1 MAATPSLSVKPIATP
16 MAKSSGRLAKI
27 ALPDDAITCET
38 LCGSHEKFAL
48 PTPSRMPA
56 TGSTET
62 GSIMHLPIFCM
73 NGNAFFSKDMSVPVA
88 FERLRAGGRDERP
101 YVGRGIRHERRL
113 GQPPTLVE
121 PQRADLRL
129 DVRYLGHA
137 DAEF

>member
-1 MAATPSLSVKPIATP
+1 MATP
-16 MAKSSGRLAKI
+16 MAKSSGRMAKI
-27 ALPDDAITCET
+27 ALPEAAMTGET

-73 NGNAFFSKDMSVPVA
+73 NGNAFVSNDMSGSLAVA
-88 FERLRAGGRDERP
+88 RLVGVGVRGEGAQVGGGTRR
-101 YVGRGIRHERRL
+101 ERRL
-113 GQPPTLVE
+113 GEPSAIVE

-129 DVRYLGHA
+129 D
-137 DAEF
+137 